1 MARTAKR
8 RPGPPHAIQLPELAS
23 AESVTLE
30 PHEEYEALH
39 MLDRDLAGLDMSN
52 SSFLGCRFER
62 CRMDDVT
69 LVRGRISE
77 CLLTEIGA
85 TGLDASDSTWRDS
98 ILSDV
103 RIGALA
109 AVRAAWSSVRV
120 RGSKLDFLAL
130 AGGRVDDVAFE
141 DCVIEELDLGDA
153 RLRNVTFAGCR
164 IGVLDVEGAQLM
176 DVDLTGTTL
185 RTIRGI
191 AGLRGATVSPA
202 QLMELG
208 PLLAN
213 HLGIRVG
220 DGG

>member
-8 RPGPPHAIQLPELAS
+8 RPGPPHAIELPELARS
-23 AESVTLE
+23 EGVSLESR
-30 PHEEYEALH
+30 EEYEALH
-39 MLDRDLAGLDMSN
+39 VSDLDLAGADLSG
-52 SSFLGCRFER
+52 SSFLGCWFER
-62 CRMDDVT
+62 CRMDDM
-69 LVRGRISE
+69 LLARGRISE

-85 TGLDASDSTWRDS
+85 TGVDASDSTWRDI
-98 ILSDV
+98 ILDGA
-103 RIGALA
+103 RIGALT
-109 AVRAAWSSVRV
+109 AVRAVWSSVRV

-141 DCVIEELDLGDA
+141 DCVIDELDLGGA
-153 RLRNVTFAGCR
+153 RLRNVTLSGCR

-185 RTIRGI
+185 HTIRGI
-191 AGLRGATVSPA
+191 SGLRGATISPA
-202 QLMELG
+202 QLTELG

-220 DGG
+220 DGA